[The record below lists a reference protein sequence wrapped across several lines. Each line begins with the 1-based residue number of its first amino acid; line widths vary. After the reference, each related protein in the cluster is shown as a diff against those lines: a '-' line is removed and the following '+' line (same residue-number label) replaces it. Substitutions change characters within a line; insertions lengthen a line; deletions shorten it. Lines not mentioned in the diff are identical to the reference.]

1 MAFGFYCYGP
11 EEGKC
16 MACIYG
22 GTMIGVKFQL
32 GWLGVYAAFY
42 LTGVF
47 ALHLVDDL
55 MVVINLIVSGLLT
68 LGVMIIYYEFQR

>member
-1 MAFGFYCYGP
+1 
-11 EEGKC
+11 
-16 MACIYG
+16 
-22 GTMIGVKFQL
+22 MISVKFQL

-55 MVVINLIVSGLLT
+55 MVILNLIVSGVLT